1 MTDDYSLQGTPPP
14 KGGLRHRFGTSGIAL
29 LLSLLLLTGL
39 CLHRTL
45 DGPKPWVKEVTKRLA
60 DGKDL
65 RAKEHGIIG
74 VWWGCTISTA
84 LGGLLLLTSPLWM
97 PGGRNAPRRPGLP
110 PSHSGPAFHL
120 ILMMILTGAVVIR
133 APELTHSLW
142 NDEEYALRR
151 YFHGE
156 QVVQPDNSLAFEKVT
171 WDETLFHNFNGN
183 NHLLQSTLARLS
195 LDAWQFLRGKP
206 EETFSETVIRL
217 PSFIAGLFTIIAL
230 ALAGVEMRKPSIG
243 LGAAALLTLHP
254 WHVRYAVEAR
264 GYSMMLFFIMVALL
278 ALLHA
283 LRRDKVSSWLLFAL
297 AQASFLLCFAGS
309 LYVAVALN
317 LLALWEIL
325 RRREYRRIR
334 TLIGFNLIAT
344 IPVLIWMLPS
354 LPQLIEFLS
363 REKVLN
369 TPIGVEWARD
379 IGSHLAAGVLYA
391 NPLPDLHLGT
401 SWIAQQ
407 VSPSW
412 IPLLGYTLPIL
423 ALSGFFMALI
433 SPPSSRLFVWVP
445 LLGGL
450 IAIAH
455 NIAAGQSMLSWY
467 LLYLLLPL
475 CLAIPLACHAL
486 LPWSDRTAPGAIM
499 LLVALFG
506 ITTKD
511 ARSRFVEHD
520 RQPIHDAVAS
530 YREQYPEALAITF
543 GVSDRQLHS
552 YDPRAVV
559 VEKPEQ
565 LEALIRLAREDKRP
579 LMAVIC
585 GGATTQ
591 ERLPELTQRVT
602 TSGDFKSHAQL
613 PGLEAMFSYQIWRL
627 NPKP

>member
-1 MTDDYSLQGTPPP
+1 MTEDSPTPGTPPP
-14 KGGLRHRFGTSGIAL
+14 KGGLRHRFGSSGIAVLVGL
-29 LLSLLLLTGL
+29 LILTSF
-39 CLHRTL
+39 CLHRTFA
-45 DGPKPWVKEVTKRLA
+45 GPKPWGKEVTKRLA
-60 DGKDL
+60 AGKALDD
-65 RAKEHGIIG
+65 KEYGIIG
-74 VWWGCTISTA
+74 VWWGCAISTA
-84 LGGLLLLTSPLWM
+84 LCDILLLTAPFWM
-97 PGGRNAPRRPGLP
+97 PGGRNAPRRTGLP

-151 YFHGE
+151 YFHGQ
-156 QVVQPDNSLAFEKVT
+156 QVVQPDNSLAFKKVT

-195 LDAWQFLRGKP
+195 LDTWRFLRGKP
-206 EETFSETVIRL
+206 PEAFSEVAIRL
-217 PSFIAGLFTIIAL
+217 PSFIAGLLTIITL

-264 GYSMMLFFIMVALL
+264 GYSLMLLAIMVSML

-283 LRRDKVSSWLLFAL
+283 LRRDKVSSWLLFAA
-297 AQASFLLCFAGS
+297 AQATFLLSFAGS
-309 LYVAVALN
+309 LYVAAALN
-317 LLALWEIL
+317 LFALWEIL

-334 TLIGFNLIAT
+334 TLIGFNLISA

-354 LPQLIEFLS
+354 LPQLIDFLD
-363 REKVLN
+363 REQVLK
-369 TPIGVEWARD
+369 TPIGTEWARD
-379 IGSHLAAGVLYA
+379 IASHLAAGILYN

-407 VSPSW
+407 ASPSW
-412 IPLLGYTLPIL
+412 TPILGYILPLLVLSGSIIALLTTSPSRLLIGAPIL
-423 ALSGFFMALI
+423 GS
-433 SPPSSRLFVWVP
+433 
-445 LLGGL
+445 L
-450 IAIAH
+450 IAIDH
-455 NIAAGQSMLSWY
+455 NILTGQSMLSWY

-486 LPWSDRTAPGAIM
+486 LPWSDRTAPSAIM

-511 ARSRFVEHD
+511 ARTRFVEHD
-520 RQPIHDAVAS
+520 RQPIRDAVAS

-591 ERLPELTQRVT
+591 ERLPELTQRIT

-627 NPKP
+627 NP